1 MNLSLSLAALLGLV
15 VALAWVRLGL
25 WQGRAPAASRS
36 RGWRLAALWLLQPV
50 CATLLYFTLL
60 PPTLPT
66 EAGTLV
72 VATAG
77 ATRTG
82 TQATGDRLLA
92 LPEAPALPNAE
103 RVPDLATALRRHPGM
118 QRLRIV
124 GAGLE
129 PRDREAVRGLSL
141 VFDAP
146 ALPRGVVRLDG
157 PQRLAAG
164 AAFQVGGQV
173 NGVDQGSVEL
183 IDPAGRRVDALPL
196 PKTGD
201 FVLAGTARVPGLAT
215 FTVRVRDAQRKPLE
229 DVPVPVQIAADPAPR
244 VLLLAGAPSPELKYL
259 RRWATDAGLS
269 LHVQLSVGGGLQLGD
284 APLPL
289 NAATLQRFDLVVLDE
304 RSWTG
309 LGAGERAALVE
320 ALRKGL
326 GVLLR
331 VSGPLPDTTR
341 RQWQALGFALSAGA
355 DTAAVRLAAESIDE
369 EALRARRGPG
379 TTDTAA
385 TPNGVQDENPALSRR
400 ALKLGGVDAAP
411 LLRDADGNVLAVWR
425 AEQRGRIAVWSV
437 TDSFALVL
445 SGQGARH
452 AELWSSAFATLARA
466 QTDSAPRIDPQPR
479 EQQRM
484 ALCALSGKPSV
495 VAPDGQATT
504 LLPDPA
510 VGDSAC
516 AAYWPRHSGWHLL
529 LQTDAEASERS
540 WPFYVYATDAAP
552 GLRAAELRDATL
564 RLQAVPISA
573 AGKSDDHAVP
583 GRRGPSWPWLLAWL
597 ASAGALW
604 WLERARVGR
613 TSVAA

>member
-1 MNLSLSLAALLGLV
+1 MNLSLWLAALLGLAV
-15 VALAWVRLGL
+15 VLAWVRLGL
-25 WQGRAPAASRS
+25 WQRRAPAASRS
-36 RGWRLAALWLLQPV
+36 RGWRLTLLWLLQPV
-50 CATLLYFTLL
+50 CAALLYFTLS

-72 VATAG
+72 VATAS
-77 ATRTG
+77 AARTDTR
-82 TQATGDRLLA
+82 ATGDRVVA
-92 LPEAPALPNAE
+92 LPEAPALPDAE
-103 RVPDLATALRRHPGM
+103 RVPDLATALRRHPGT
-118 QRLRIV
+118 QRLRLV

-129 PRDREAVRGLSL
+129 PRDRDAVRGLSL
-141 VFDAP
+141 LFDAP
-146 ALPRGVVRLDG
+146 ALPRGMVRLDG
-157 PQRLAAG
+157 PQRVAAG

-173 NGVDQGSVEL
+173 NGVDKGSVEL
-183 IDPAGRRVDALPL
+183 IDPAGRRVDASPL

-229 DVPVPVQIAADPAPR
+229 DVPVPVWIAAYPAPR

-269 LHVQLSVGGGLQLGD
+269 LHVQLGVGGGLELGD
-284 APLPL
+284 TPLPL

-304 RSWTG
+304 RSWAV
-309 LGAGERAALVE
+309 LSAGERAALVE

-331 VSGPLPDTTR
+331 VTGPLPDATR

-355 DTAAVRLAAESIDE
+355 DTAAVRLPAESIDE

-385 TPNGVQDENPALSRR
+385 SPNGVQDETPALARR
-400 ALKLGGVDAAP
+400 ALKLGGVDATP
-411 LLRDADGNVLAVWR
+411 LLHDADGNVLAVWR

-445 SGQGARH
+445 SGQSARH

-466 QTDSAPRIDPQPR
+466 QTDSAPRIEPQPR
-479 EQQRM
+479 EQQRL
-484 ALCALSGKPSV
+484 ALCGLGGEPRV
-495 VAPDGQATT
+495 VAPDGQIST
-504 LLPDPA
+504 LLLDPA
-510 VGDSAC
+510 TGDSVC
-516 AAYWPRHSGWHLL
+516 AAYWPLHSGWHLL
-529 LQTDAEASERS
+529 LQTDVEASKRS
-540 WPFYVYATDAAP
+540 WPFYVYATGAAP

-564 RLQAVPISA
+564 HLQAAPISA
-573 AGKSDDHAVP
+573 AGKSDDHPVP

-604 WLERARVGR
+604 WLERARAGR
-613 TSVAA
+613 STVAA

>member
-1 MNLSLSLAALLGLV
+1 MNLSLWLAALLGLA

-25 WQGRAPAASRS
+25 WQRRTPAASRS
-36 RGWRLAALWLLQPV
+36 RSWRLALLWLLQPV
-50 CATLLYFTLL
+50 CATLLYFTLS

-118 QRLRIV
+118 QRLRVI

-129 PRDREAVRGLSL
+129 PRDRDAVRGLSL

-146 ALPRGVVRLDG
+146 ALPRGMVRLDG
-157 PQRLAAG
+157 PQRVAAG

-183 IDPAGRRVDALPL
+183 LDPAGRRVDASPL
-196 PKTGD
+196 PATGA

-215 FTVRVRDAQRKPLE
+215 FTVRVRDAQRKPLQ
-229 DVPVPVQIAADPAPR
+229 DVPVPVWIVADPAPR

-259 RRWATDAGLS
+259 RRWATDAGLP
-269 LHVQLSVGGGLQLGD
+269 LHIQLSVGDGLQLGD

-304 RSWTG
+304 RSWAA
-309 LGAGERAALVE
+309 LGVGERAALVD

-326 GVLLR
+326 GILLR
-331 VSGPLPDTTR
+331 VTGPLPDATR

-355 DTAAVRLAAESIDE
+355 DTAAVRLPAESIDE

-379 TTDTAA
+379 TADTAA
-385 TPNGVQDENPALSRR
+385 APNGMQDGNPALSRR
-400 ALKLGGVDAAP
+400 ALKLGGVDATP

-425 AEQRGRIAVWSV
+425 AEQRGRVAVWSM

-466 QTDSAPRIDPQPR
+466 QTDSAPRIEQQPH
-479 EQQRM
+479 EQQRL
-484 ALCALSGKPSV
+484 ALCGLGGKPRV
-495 VAPDGQATT
+495 VAPDGQVAV
-504 LLPDPA
+504 LLTDPA
-510 VGDSAC
+510 TGDSAC
-516 AAYWPRHSGWHLL
+516 AAYWPRHAGWHLL
-529 LQTDAEASERS
+529 RQTDAEAGERE
-540 WPFYVYATDAAP
+540 WPFFVYATDAAA

-564 RLQAVPISA
+564 RLQAVPLSA
-573 AGKSDDHAVP
+573 AGKSNDPAAP

-597 ASAGALW
+597 VSAGALW
-604 WLERARVGR
+604 WLERARAGR
-613 TSVAA
+613 TSVAT

>member
-1 MNLSLSLAALLGLV
+1 MNLSLWLVALLGLAV
-15 VALAWVRLGL
+15 VLAWVRLGL
-25 WQGRAPAASRS
+25 WQRRAPAGSRS

-82 TQATGDRLLA
+82 TQAAGDRLIA
-92 LPEAPALPNAE
+92 LPEAPALHDVE
-103 RVPDLATALRRHPGM
+103 RMPDLATALRRYPAI

-129 PRDREAVRGLSL
+129 PRDRDAVRGLLL

-146 ALPRGVVRLDG
+146 PLPRGVVRLDG
-157 PQRLAAG
+157 PQRVAAG

-196 PKTGD
+196 SKTGD
-201 FVLAGTARVPGLAT
+201 FVLAGTARAPGLAT

-229 DVPVPVQIAADPAPR
+229 DVPVPVWIAADPAPR

-259 RRWATDAGLS
+259 RRWATDAGLP

-289 NAATLQRFDLVVLDE
+289 NAATLQRFDLAVLDE
-304 RSWTG
+304 RSWAM
-309 LGAGERAALVE
+309 LSAGERAALIE
-320 ALRKGL
+320 ALRGGL

-331 VSGPLPDTTR
+331 VSGPLPDATR
-341 RQWQALGFALSAGA
+341 RQWQALGFALSAGS
-355 DTAAVRLAAESIDE
+355 DTAAVRLPAESIDE

-379 TTDTAA
+379 TADTAA
-385 TPNGVQDENPALSRR
+385 APNGVQDENVVLARR
-400 ALKLGGVDAAP
+400 ALKLGGVDATP
-411 LLRDADGNVLAVWR
+411 LLRDAGGNVLAVWR

-452 AELWSSAFATLARA
+452 AELWSSAFATLVRA
-466 QTDSAPRIDPQPR
+466 KTDSAPRIDPQPR
-479 EQQRM
+479 EQQRL
-484 ALCALSGKPSV
+484 ALCGLGGKPRV
-495 VAPDGQATT
+495 VAPDGQTST

-510 VGDSAC
+510 AGDAVC
-516 AAYWPRHSGWHLL
+516 AAYWPRHAGWHLL
-529 LQTDAEASERS
+529 LQTDAEAGERS

-552 GLRAAELRDATL
+552 GLRVAELRDATL
-564 RLQAVPISA
+564 RLQAAPISTTRKPDDVA
-573 AGKSDDHAVP
+573 APA
-583 GRRGPSWPWLLAWL
+583 RRGPSWPWFLAWL

-604 WLERARVGR
+604 WLEHARAGR
-613 TSVAA
+613 TGVAV